1 MKNKK
6 EKPHILVSGEWN
18 PKTGKVKFDKEKSP
32 KIEDKDLVWKIID
45 ILKSE
50 GLDLMT
56 GDIEKQT
63 EDPVV
68 KKMLRLFAQEKQKY
82 RQEILGKQKAVHP
95 QRFRCSDK
103 EFEEILR
110 KKEAHYELRE
120 KLVIKQVR
128 QDLKEDLLKRIEE
141 KKKKLILRGGDGK
154 EFDGEK
160 SGLSLGSINKGYNQA
175 LQEIKELIKKI

>member
-1 MKNKK
+1 MKK
-6 EKPHILVSGEWN
+6 EKKNWEKEFDKIRNDGEHCSLDDEALN
-18 PKTGKVKFDKEKSP
+18 KFDV
-32 KIEDKDLVWKIID
+32 IMLKDIFR
-45 ILKSE
+45 E
-50 GLDLMT
+50 
-56 GDIEKQT
+56 
-63 EDPVV
+63 
-68 KKMLRLFAQEKQKY
+68 LFAQEKQKY